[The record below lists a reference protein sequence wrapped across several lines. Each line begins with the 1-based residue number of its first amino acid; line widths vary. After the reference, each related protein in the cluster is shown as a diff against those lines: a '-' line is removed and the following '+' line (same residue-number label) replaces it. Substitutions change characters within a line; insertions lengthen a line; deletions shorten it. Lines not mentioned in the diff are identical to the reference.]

1 MITSNRAV
9 EGTLLRLRCQE
20 CLSEFPHFI
29 FAGEDDLDTEY
40 LSSASACDT
49 NEIVL
54 FQVSPDIWEKGD
66 DSRNLLIEMDL
77 EKMLGRNDF
86 RVVRLLRVEEK
97 NDSAAGL
104 SFQDFMKSYRP
115 PVLVFSCPCCNSG
128 ESHSIGEMTIE
139 EFESTG
145 GRILV
150 GEGLMLIRQ

>member
-1 MITSNRAV
+1 MIPSSRAV

-29 FAGEDDLDTEY
+29 FSGEDDLDTEY
-40 LSSASACDT
+40 LSSASAADT
-49 NEIVL
+49 NEVAL
-54 FQVSPDIWEKGD
+54 FQVSPQVWDRTDE
-66 DSRNLLIEMDL
+66 SRSLLIETEL
-77 EKMLGRNDF
+77 EKALGRNDF

-104 SFQDFMKSYRP
+104 SFQDFMKGYQP
-115 PVLVFSCPCCNSG
+115 PVLVFSCPCCGSG

-139 EFESTG
+139 EFEDSG

-150 GEGLMLIRQ
+150 AEGLTLVRQ